1 MIYITVT
8 KEKKVSYSDL
18 VKKIYEI
25 GILPVIAIDDP
36 ESAVPLARALC
47 EGGLPAAEITF
58 RTPCAKEAI
67 IRIKR
72 ELPDMLVGAG
82 TVLTQDQAD
91 DAVSA
96 GAEFIVTPGFN
107 PETVKYVLSRGVPI
121 MPGTATPGEME
132 QAMSMGLEIVKFF
145 PAEQN
150 GGLSKLKAVSAPY
163 QKLRFI
169 PTGGINSQNLSDYI
183 KFPKVLACGGTWMVK
198 KELIEAKNWDEIR
211 RLTTEAVRS
220 MLGLEFAHL
229 GINCDCGAD
238 SLSKK
243 GSGLLGE
250 MFGFDWDEDFPIFTA
265 QRKIELCKAP
275 ARGTLGHIGI
285 YTNSVGRAA
294 AYFRKKGY
302 NIPEFEI
309 PCKGPVYFEDE
320 FMGFAV
326 HLTQK

>member
-1 MIYITVT
+1 M
-8 KEKKVSYSDL
+8 

-121 MPGTATPGEME
+121 MPGTATPGRD
-132 QAMSMGLEIVKFF
+132 G
-145 PAEQN
+145 
-150 GGLSKLKAVSAPY
+150 
-163 QKLRFI
+163 
-169 PTGGINSQNLSDYI
+169 TGDEH
-183 KFPKVLACGGTWMVK
+183 GT
-198 KELIEAKNWDEIR
+198 
-211 RLTTEAVRS
+211 
-220 MLGLEFAHL
+220 
-229 GINCDCGAD
+229 
-238 SLSKK
+238 
-243 GSGLLGE
+243 
-250 MFGFDWDEDFPIFTA
+250 
-265 QRKIELCKAP
+265 
-275 ARGTLGHIGI
+275 
-285 YTNSVGRAA
+285 
-294 AYFRKKGY
+294 
-302 NIPEFEI
+302 
-309 PCKGPVYFEDE
+309 
-320 FMGFAV
+320 
-326 HLTQK
+326 